1 MDLPSERLPRTRGE
15 PCPALSR
22 LPRGVSARGRPRVSG
37 GVRSSLLRGILVAAA
52 YSLCLI
58 TELCPFCL
66 HSAFSNLSIFLVL
79 TELSS
84 PEPSALDLC
93 CWGGSGVGLSVGLL
107 ISRFP
112 CAPWLDPAT
121 PLPES
126 LHQLPKAGSPQPPPA
141 LCSILPNG
149 QVAYFPPAQTLLWSP
164 DFISALCLILLQFLS
179 LLHQFKV
186 HSSPKTCSQTG
197 NLRKPPWS
205 LQPTLTTPVSP
216 LLMHIR
222 FRSQEFAAVVF
233 VPSYM
238 QAPLGHLPCLLLSSL
253 SFPTQD
259 WDH

>member
-15 PCPALSR
+15 PCPALSQ

-66 HSAFSNLSIFLVL
+66 HSAFSNLSILVL

-149 QVAYFPPAQTLLWSP
+149 QVAYFPPKPSSGLPTSSQRCASFCCSSYPSCINLKFTLLPRPVHRLETSGSLPGLFSP
-164 DFISALCLILLQFLS
+164 
-179 LLHQFKV
+179 H
-186 HSSPKTCSQTG
+186 
-197 NLRKPPWS
+197 
-205 LQPTLTTPVSP
+205 
-216 LLMHIR
+216 
-222 FRSQEFAAVVF
+222 
-233 VPSYM
+233 
-238 QAPLGHLPCLLLSSL
+238 
-253 SFPTQD
+253 
-259 WDH
+259 